1 VERGAGEE
9 RIELG
14 RRHKRLITCQSNQRR
29 RQYMNEIQI
38 EEEKEIEGELEELE
52 VEEKARTIYVDKR
65 DWPIDAICNRIQQG
79 ELELQP
85 EFQRQYVWDDKRA
98 SLFVESILMGL
109 PTPVIYLAED
119 QEGKLLTIDGQQ
131 RLKSIYRFWRNEF
144 ALRGLTVF
152 KEFNPKLR
160 KN

>member
-1 VERGAGEE
+1 
-9 RIELG
+9 
-14 RRHKRLITCQSNQRR
+14 
-29 RQYMNEIQI
+29 MNEIQI